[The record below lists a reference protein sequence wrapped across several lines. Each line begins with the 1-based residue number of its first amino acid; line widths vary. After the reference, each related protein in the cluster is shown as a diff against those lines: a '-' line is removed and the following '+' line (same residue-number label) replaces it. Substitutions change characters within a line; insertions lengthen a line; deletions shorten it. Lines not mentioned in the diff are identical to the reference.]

1 MLFECF
7 TIGKHSLKLTMKPL
21 YLKHCTLLSLLNAY
35 VFNILDYGCEVWGYQ
50 KGSGIEKVHHE
61 FLGYVLRVRIYTK
74 TSQVYCS
81 YWVGEGTIALFCT

>member
-1 MLFECF
+1 
-7 TIGKHSLKLTMKPL
+7 MKPL

-50 KGSGIEKVHHE
+50 KGLGIKKVHHE

-81 YWVGEGTIALFCT
+81 FWVGEGTIALFCT